1 MDAARSVESCGA
13 DVLSYHDRTT
23 LGVAEVALQRTLS
36 ELLVSP
42 SLYLNDPA
50 WFSRSIHF

>member
-13 DVLSYHDRTT
+13 DILSYRTT